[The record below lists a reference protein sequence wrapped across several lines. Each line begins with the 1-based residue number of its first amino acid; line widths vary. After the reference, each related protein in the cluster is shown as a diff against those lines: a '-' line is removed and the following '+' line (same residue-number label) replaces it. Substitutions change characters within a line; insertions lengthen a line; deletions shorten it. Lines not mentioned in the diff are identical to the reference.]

1 MAKRK
6 RRREAQS
13 KKFEQW
19 PMIIGLV
26 LIIISIL
33 SIVPEPMGFIGQLGA
48 SFAMFL
54 IGTGY
59 QILLLG
65 VLILGFYLVIKREW
79 PDFLTTRFIGLYI
92 VALGII
98 VLAHAGYIKANSN
111 DVFKVFEETVD
122 NLLANFSNSLN
133 SNPLTLQGSGIIG
146 AAFGVLFYKLFSIQ
160 GTYIVSVILMMLGI
174 VLLTGVDLF
183 ALILKPFNL
192 SSKKKL
198 LIKIKRIIIQMKQMI

>member
-59 QILLLG
+59 QVLLFFTLLLG
-65 VLILGFYLVIKREW
+65 FYVLWKREW
-79 PDFLTTRFIGLYI
+79 PDFLDTRFIGLYLTA
-92 VALGII
+92 VGII
-98 VLAHAGYIKANSN
+98 VLAHTGYIKENTKCGPMSINSTN
-111 DVFKVFEETVD
+111 
-122 NLLANFSNSLN
+122 
-133 SNPLTLQGSGIIG
+133 
-146 AAFGVLFYKLFSIQ
+146 
-160 GTYIVSVILMMLGI
+160 
-174 VLLTGVDLF
+174 
-183 ALILKPFNL
+183 
-192 SSKKKL
+192 
-198 LIKIKRIIIQMKQMI
+198 